1 MAFKCFSKIRKQ
13 CPLVAGCSKGKYFS
27 LFYYFK
33 MKPGQIIFQMLSDRH
48 PKGAIAN
55 ASTVQNVLFREIW
68 EREQQPPEG
77 TSKCLKG
84 DKNDCGLNCK
94 D

>member
-1 MAFKCFSKIRKQ
+1 MAFKCFSKMRKQ
-13 CPLVAGCSKGKYFS
+13 GPLVAGCSKGKYFS

-33 MKPGQIIFQMLSDRH
+33 MKPVQDIFQMLSNRH
-48 PKGAIAN
+48 PKWAIAN
-55 ASTVQNVLFREIW
+55 AITVQNVLFRENW
-68 EREQQPPEG
+68 KREYSPEG

-84 DKNDCGLNCK
+84 DQIDCGLNCK